1 MEYSK
6 RKGLLLLLGLIVL
19 IKPVFAR
26 TPILP
31 ELPENSQMIEGNT
44 LVGQHFIAL
53 NASQT
58 RVYAS
63 VADNYPESNYGYL
76 LRQYDWDDKLMEKIM
91 FCESSNN
98 PRAYNPE
105 RHRGCSGSYGLLQVA
120 CLHFQE
126 GDDRYDPA
134 TNVKRAYETW
144 KKQGYV
150 AWKNCWNKVR

>member
-19 IKPVFAR
+19 IRPAFAR

-31 ELPENSQMIEGNT
+31 ELPENSQMIEENT

-53 NASQT
+53 NAPQT

-63 VADNYPESNYGYL
+63 VVDNSQESSYGYL
-76 LRQYDWDDKLMEKIM
+76 LRQYSWDDKIMERIM

-98 PRAYNPE
+98 PRAVGDKDTKY
-105 RHRGCSGSYGLLQVA
+105 HSYGLLQIRN
-120 CLHFQE
+120 LPSRNYSIEELF
-126 GDDRYDPA
+126 DP
-134 TNVKRAYETW
+134 KRNIEIAYEIFV
-144 KKQGYV
+144 KQGYG
-150 AWKNCWNKVR
+150 AWRNCYNKTR